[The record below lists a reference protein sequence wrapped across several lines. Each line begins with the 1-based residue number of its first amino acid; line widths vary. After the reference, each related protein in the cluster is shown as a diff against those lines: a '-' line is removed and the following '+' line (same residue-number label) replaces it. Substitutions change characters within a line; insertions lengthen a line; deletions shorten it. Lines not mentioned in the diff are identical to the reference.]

1 MLGIAYYIE
10 YHMLGRRTFSYIR
23 ILAQF
28 CQVVNDGEAFAGIY
42 CMRSHQIGHLS
53 VIPAFAGMT
62 EFIGMAESVGMTEFM
77 GVNWFDWIPV
87 CAGMMGKL
95 RCESMMA
102 RWIPAFAGMT
112 GRLRRNDLPVASIF
126 HHISVK

>member
-1 MLGIAYYIE
+1 
-10 YHMLGRRTFSYIR
+10 
-23 ILAQF
+23 
-28 CQVVNDGEAFAGIY
+28 
-42 CMRSHQIGHLS
+42 MRSHQIGHLS

-126 HHISVK
+126 HHISYTKLYARNSILHRISYARPQDILIHPYPSTLLSSCK